1 MTELPHHLISDLR
14 AGKEEAYQKLYEL
27 YSDQIYMLA
36 FGILQNEADAQ
47 DVVQK
52 TVFHVYRKLYTL
64 KNDKCFLKWLMK
76 IASNEALMTLRQRK
90 PVESY
95 GAQPDDISSDILQD
109 DTVLPEVAAE
119 RGDEADKLNAIIA
132 RLPEA
137 QRRTLT
143 LYYYH
148 EMKISE
154 IAEIMECS
162 EGTVKSRL
170 RYARLRVKDEWEKQ
184 EGERKHYG
192 VMLPFG
198 EVFVR
203 LIKQKEPQKRRKAAL
218 WKRIRARL
226 GTVDDLYMRS
236 GRNNKTAAAR
246 IGAYAAVGVAVVMLA
261 SATIAG
267 VAEDVEEPSGGF
279 GGGSSEKSRIAETQP
294 EETLYYADEDFVRNR
309 IGTGAGNG
317 GDTVY
322 RYEQYYPPVEQ
333 EIPDIPEEIGA
344 IPPTEQPTELSTEPS
359 TEPPTESPTE
369 SPTQAPAEAPTQ
381 SPLEKMLTGMSGR
394 YKNVNE
400 AFPQDVSVNGGEMT
414 IVDYSKEV
422 TFDSLR
428 FNSAEQ
434 IAEGVYRFDLEKQER
449 YDGMFS
455 HWNGY
460 YYQKGTSVSYLPQEW
475 REMFH
480 YLGYWRYEIRYSV
493 DDYRMQKDV
502 LLLTDPQ
509 FENDFEYYYRSE

>member
-14 AGKEEAYQKLYEL
+14 AGKEDAYQTLYEL
-27 YSDQIYMLA
+27 YGDQVYMLSL
-36 FGILQNEADAQ
+36 GILQNEADAQ

-52 TVFHVYRKLYTL
+52 TFFHVYRKLYTL

-95 GAQPDDISSDILQD
+95 GDQPDDIRSDILQD
-109 DTVLPEVAAE
+109 DTVLPENAAE
-119 RGDEADKLNAIIA
+119 QSEEADRLRAIIA

-203 LIKQKEPQKRRKAAL
+203 LIKQKEPQKRRKTAL

-236 GRNNKTAAAR
+236 GRSNKTAAAR

-294 EETLYYADEDFVRNR
+294 EETLYYADEDIVANR
-309 IGTGAGNG
+309 MDTGAGND
-317 GDTVY
+317 GDYLY
-322 RYEQYYPPVEQ
+322 RYEQYFPPVEQ

-344 IPPTEQPTELSTEPS
+344 IPPTEQPTELSTEP
-359 TEPPTESPTE
+359 PTESPTE

-381 SPLEKMLTGMSGR
+381 FPLEKMLTVMSGR
-394 YKNVNE
+394 YRMQGESEDIEIAGGTLTLNQNTYGGMIGPFRFASVE
-400 AFPQDVSVNGGEMT
+400 DDDGIYAF
-414 IVDYSKEV
+414 
-422 TFDSLR
+422 R
-428 FNSAEQ
+428 
-434 IAEGVYRFDLEKQER
+434 LEKPSDF
-449 YDGMFS
+449 DGFFDTWS
-455 HWNGY
+455 GY
-460 YYQKGTSVSYLPQEW
+460 MLPRGTAASRLPVSLQ
-475 REMFH
+475 REMREG
-480 YLGYWRYEIRYSV
+480 GYINYGVVYT
-493 DDYRMQKDV
+493 DGAYRLQKDAIV
-502 LLLTDPQ
+502 FRSFAWDG
-509 FENDFEYYYRSE
+509 EDYYTYGTRLD